1 MVPCQATQDL
11 EDTLNPWMLTR
22 SILLHPAQEKGD
34 RVHETV
40 VSNAVELTFNEIAM
54 FTAPHA
60 NAMASNRLAKANR
73 TNHG

>member
-40 VSNAVELTFNEIAM
+40 IFNEIAM
-54 FTAPHA
+54 FTVPHA

-73 TNHG
+73 ASHG